1 MTSGREAARR
11 SVRIVEQSGDT
22 VEFPVECY
30 VSSICPA
37 INRGR
42 MIAVHSA

>member
-1 MTSGREAARR
+1 MTSGQGGCKALHIIRYC
-11 SVRIVEQSGDT
+11 GDT